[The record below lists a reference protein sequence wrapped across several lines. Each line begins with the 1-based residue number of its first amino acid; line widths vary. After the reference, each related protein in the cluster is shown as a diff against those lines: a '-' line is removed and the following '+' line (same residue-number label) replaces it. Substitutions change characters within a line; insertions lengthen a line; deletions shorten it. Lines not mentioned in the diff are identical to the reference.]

1 MHFNIERNFF
11 QFFCKEF
18 FRERSNNKG
27 KLNEGDSMNIENIR
41 FNSPDGDD
49 PPPEPPPKPG
59 GNDG

>member
-1 MHFNIERNFF
+1 
-11 QFFCKEF
+11 
-18 FRERSNNKG
+18 
-27 KLNEGDSMNIENIR
+27 MNIENIR